1 MRVIRRQQSYIAVA
15 VAIYAALWAA
25 GRPVPIGRTL
35 IYTLTLCNALDLM
48 QDRLGFL
55 YNRKKFLSSWAIY
68 LSLLLVVSIVAVTAI
83 NTLQFPAL
91 GIPGQTLVGVPGKRM
106 EVPLHG

>member
-1 MRVIRRQQSYIAVA
+1 MKVSFSSLHPMRVIRRQQSYIAVA

-55 YNRKKFLSSWAIY
+55 YNRKKLSILMGD
-68 LSLLLVVSIVAVTAI
+68 LSELAAGCVDRSCH
-83 NTLQFPAL
+83 
-91 GIPGQTLVGVPGKRM
+91 R
-106 EVPLHG
+106 H